1 MIIEP
6 TISAKLPSTLNTQV
20 LENKQHLPAVQ
31 NSQLAPQNKQTA
43 APEKELSQQQLAET
57 ARQLQDTLAALNL
70 TFRFILH
77 EESERYIFQI
87 VDLDKNEVV
96 KEIPPSEMLDLTVKI
111 NKLIG
116 LLLDDKR

>member
-1 MIIEP
+1 M
-6 TISAKLPSTLNTQV
+6 
-20 LENKQHLPAVQ
+20 Q